1 MLRSVEYE
9 KKLLFKR
16 EKRLKREIKEEEKN
30 TSFEPTLLFFSE
42 MLRWRNLD
50 KLSWLERKWKQGK
63 KKFK

>member
-1 MLRSVEYE
+1 MKKSYYLKE
-9 KKLLFKR
+9 K
-16 EKRLKREIKEEEKN
+16 KRLKREIKEEEKN
-30 TSFEPTLLFFSE
+30 TSSKPILLFFSE

>member
-1 MLRSVEYE
+1 MKKSYYLKE
-9 KKLLFKR
+9 K
-16 EKRLKREIKEEEKN
+16 KRLKREIKEEEKN
-30 TSFEPTLLFFSE
+30 TSSKQILLFFSE

>member
-1 MLRSVEYE
+1 MKKSYYLKE
-9 KKLLFKR
+9 K
-16 EKRLKREIKEEEKN
+16 KRLKREIKEEEKT
-30 TSFEPTLLFFSE
+30 TSSKPILLFFSE